1 MKSQALSSLWATEG
15 TGIPQ
20 WHDPILSAGSGPESR
35 SPALSRLLCVCVV
48 HACLSEF
55 CVILIGALL
64 SKRFGWDVWIS
75 PEHAITLR
83 VCVWGRAGITG
94 IDNQIIVTDTGVGN
108 HPRTSCWTQQ
118 VCGPGEL
125 HSVNTHSV
133 CSLGLWG
140 VCLCALVLPCSTLAV
155 LPVVMWAS
163 WTWKSV
169 LQSLCVYCCECLDRI
184 LETPLSLAQWS
195 LAPQRTAYCNL
206 QYSLLF
212 TVTFITFMHAGPDCA
227 VIKSNS
233 CDAGDNLTVFLYE
246 SELFPL
252 IKQEWS

>member
-1 MKSQALSSLWATEG
+1 MFGFHPNMLSRCECVFEGERGLLVLIIRSLSPTLASET
-15 TGIPQ
+15 
-20 WHDPILSAGSGPESR
+20 ILGLAVGLSR
-35 SPALSRLLCVCVV
+35 SVARGSY
-48 HACLSEF
+48 
-55 CVILIGALL
+55 
-64 SKRFGWDVWIS
+64 
-75 PEHAITLR
+75 
-83 VCVWGRAGITG
+83 
-94 IDNQIIVTDTGVGN
+94 
-108 HPRTSCWTQQ
+108 
-118 VCGPGEL
+118 
-125 HSVNTHSV
+125 SVNTHSV